1 MGMIHCEYA
10 RLAADDFD
18 KARTDLTWALE
29 HIDELAGEWAQ
40 MDLPAQEAR
49 YFSIGT
55 VWGPL
60 HTALQGHGGMTV
72 DPVQGGAELGSTG
85 SITPARYLGPEDV
98 EKAAAFLVGTSFDTL
113 APLADAAHVCDEDVC
128 PDPDEHAAETDAELL
143 AQAYGELTEFYG
155 AAAKAGDAVVLML
168 N

>member
-29 HIDELAGEWAQ
+29 HIDELAGEWVQ

-60 HTALQGHGGMTV
+60 HTALLVHGKMPV
-72 DPVQGGAELGSTG
+72 DPVQGGDALGSTNG
-85 SITPARYLGPEDV
+85 ITPVRYLGPADV
-98 EKAAAFLVGTSFDTL
+98 EKAAAFLGGTSFDAL

-128 PDPDEHAAETDAELL
+128 PNPDEHIGELDAERL
-143 AQAYGELTEFYG
+143 ADAYGELTAFYG

>member
-10 RLAADDFD
+10 RLGADDID
-18 KARTDLTWALE
+18 KARTDPTWALE

-40 MDLPAQEAR
+40 LDLPAREAR

-60 HTALQGHGGMTV
+60 HTVLRVHGGMTV
-72 DPVQGGAELGSTG
+72 DPVQGGAALGSG
-85 SITPARYLGPEDV
+85 DRVTPVRYLGPEEV
-98 EKAAAFLVGTSFDTL
+98 ARAAAFLVGTSFDAL
-113 APLADAAHVCDEDVC
+113 APLADTAHLCDEEVC
-128 PDPDEHAAETDAELL
+128 PDPGEHAAETDAARL
-143 AQAYGELTEFYG
+143 AEAYGGLTAFYG
-155 AAAKAGDAVVLML
+155 AAAEAGDAVVLML

>member
-29 HIDELAGEWAQ
+29 HIDELAGEWVQ

-60 HTALQGHGGMTV
+60 HTALLAHGGMPV
-72 DPVQGGAELGSTG
+72 DPVQGGAELASTDG
-85 SITPARYLGPEDV
+85 ITPVRYLGPEDV
-98 EKAAAFLVGTSFDTL
+98 EKAAAFLVGTSFATL
-113 APLADAAHVCDEDVC
+113 APLAVAAHVCDEDVC
-128 PDPDEHAAETDAELL
+128 PDPGEHATETDPERLGA
-143 AQAYGELTEFYG
+143 AYGELTAFYG
-155 AAAKAGDAVVLML
+155 AAAEAGDAVVLML

>member
-29 HIDELAGEWAQ
+29 HIDELAGEWVQ

-60 HTALQGHGGMTV
+60 HTALLVHGQMPV
-72 DPVQGGAELGSTG
+72 DPVQGGAALGATDG
-85 SITPARYLGPEDV
+85 IKPVRYLGPEDV
-98 EKAAAFLVGTSFDTL
+98 EKAAAFLGGTSFAAL
-113 APLADAAHVCDEDVC
+113 APLADAAHVCDEEIC
-128 PDPDEHAAETDAELL
+128 PDPDEHLAEIDATRL
-143 AQAYGELTEFYG
+143 AEAYGELAAFYG